1 MIIQRE
7 HIYTRDNPPRG
18 WPADGRPQNPSGFW
32 FDEVD
37 DTVETDKKERLASQP
52 PEAGKRK
59 KGKKGKKS
67 EKKPRKKPKIFY
79 TRK

>member
-7 HIYTRDNPPRG
+7 YIYTRANPPRG

-37 DTVETDKKERLASQP
+37 ELDETVETDKKERLASQQP
-52 PEAGKRK
+52 KAGKRK
-59 KGKKGKKS
+59 KVKNQKKNL
-67 EKKPRKKPKIFY
+67 EKNLKNFIH
-79 TRK
+79 